1 MKKSL
6 LKIFILLTIS
16 TLCMSHEFWLQP
28 KKFNLQPSEKTNVDV
43 FVGENYKGEKVDA
56 SKFTISKMT
65 HYAKNIEEDFISKI
79 STKDSVSIE
88 TEFPTAGNHLLAFNN
103 TNKFIELKADKFNEY
118 LRSEGMDNI
127 VKLRKQQGKE
137 NQGGRE
143 FYQRCVKTLFQVGK
157 TQDDTFSK
165 NTGMRLEI
173 IPLQNPYVEKEVTF
187 KVLFDNQIVTNSLVL
202 AWHHK
207 NGKTIMINKR
217 SNINGEVKFAIENQG
232 RWMIS
237 TVRMIPIIDSPKA
250 DYQSFWGSYTFGF
263 Y

>member
-6 LKIFILLTIS
+6 PKIFILLIIS

-28 KKFNLQPSEKTNVDV
+28 KKFMLQPSEKTNVDV
-43 FVGENYKGEKVDA
+43 FVGENYEGKKVDA

-65 HYAKNIEEDFISKI
+65 HYAKNIEENFISKV

-88 TEFPTAGNHLLAFNN
+88 TQFATEGNHLLAFNN
-103 TNKFIELKADKFNEY
+103 TNKFIELKVDKFNEY
-118 LRSEGMDNI
+118 LRSEGLDNI
-127 VKLRKQQGKE
+127 IKLRKQQGKE
-137 NQGGRE
+137 KQAGRE

-157 TQDDTFSK
+157 NQDDTFSK

-173 IPLQNPYVEKEVTF
+173 VPQQNPYAEKEITF
-187 KVLFDNQIVTNSLVL
+187 KVLFDNQEVTNALVL

-207 NGKTIMINKR
+207 NGKTTMINKR
-217 SNINGEVKFAIENQG
+217 SNEQGEVKFSIENQG

-237 TVRMIPIIDSPKA
+237 TVRMIPIIDNPKA

>member
-1 MKKSL
+1 V
-6 LKIFILLTIS
+6 
-16 TLCMSHEFWLQP
+16 HESRVLVTAQ
-28 KKFNLQPSEKTNVDV
+28 
-43 FVGENYKGEKVDA
+43 KVY
-56 SKFTISKMT
+56 FTTFRKNKMT

-88 TEFPTAGNHLLAFNN
+88 TEFTTEGNHLLAFNN

-127 VKLRKQQGKE
+127 IKLRKKQGKE
-137 NQGGRE
+137 KQAGRE

-157 TQDDTFSK
+157 NQDDTFSK

-173 IPLQNPYVEKEVTF
+173 IPIQNPYAEKEITF
-187 KVLFDNQIVTNSLVL
+187 KILFDNQVVTNALVL

-207 NGKTIMINKR
+207 NGKTTMINKR
-217 SNINGEVKFAIENQG
+217 SKINGEVKFTIENQG

-237 TVRMIPIIDSPKA
+237 TVRMIPINDNPKA